1 MGLLIHMIGEV
12 SWEPN
17 RRGEWASY
25 YSIISWCNFV
35 SLPMK
40 LCTIVSLQKQA
51 TLKIGN
57 TKTTCP
63 VHSFVSLY
71 ALQLSDRRS
80 WERARKSPRATLP
93 RTWCGQAIRKHVHY
107 SGHHK
112 QEIHPPMYGRQ
123 RIKSHTS
130 QLILLRCATIYSL
143 FFPCFGCSS
152 RIESNRKTSLL
163 N

>member
-1 MGLLIHMIGEV
+1 MEIECLQRNGTFKSQIALDRHNARPRL
-12 SWEPN
+12 N
-17 RRGEWASY
+17 Y
-25 YSIISWCNFV
+25 YFLPDHSHF
-35 SLPMK
+35 SLPS
-40 LCTIVSLQKQA
+40 TF
-51 TLKIGN
+51 KIGK

-63 VHSFVSLY
+63 IHSFVSLY
-71 ALQLSDRRS
+71 ALQLSDRCS

-107 SGHHK
+107 SGHLK

-130 QLILLRCATIYSL
+130 QLILLRCATTIYFSVAWV
-143 FFPCFGCSS
+143 CSS
-152 RIESNRKTSLL
+152 RIEANRKTYLL